1 MDIAPPKQMATL
13 EKIHYTPFKLE
24 CTETGIQ
31 RIPDPENAIVGLPQI
46 VWADQTPWREANLWA
61 LEQAGKGAE
70 SKTTMS
76 CITHLHAYAKWL
88 ESQKVDWWHF
98 PAREADRCLT
108 RFRGSVVAAR
118 DNGELAPSTASQR
131 ISAVIRFY
139 KWLAA
144 SRLLSADWPMW
155 TDKQVGIRLIDEFG
169 FARTMMVSTTNL
181 AIPNRKAPGEKLE
194 DGLLPLSLKD
204 AHAVIQAAKDHGN
217 YELYLML
224 KIGFGTGMR
233 IGTICD
239 LRIATI
245 QRAVPDPTFPGFHKL
260 AVGPGAHPRV
270 HTKFGV
276 TGQVWISDEDLQ
288 LLRDYMFSPKRLK
301 RQAKA
306 KEGNRDIVFLSKDGN
321 AYGEGDGNAS
331 RGISVQLGRLR
342 KEGLING
349 ITAFRGFRFHQS
361 RCTFATEL
369 ARVAMKMGTVGMAV
383 QLVRQALLHKSE
395 KTTLTYIR
403 FIEKTDAMSGMADA
417 FTRDFL
423 GLGGSEKLSNA

>member
-1 MDIAPPKQMATL
+1 MATL
-13 EKIHYTPFKLE
+13 EKILYTPVKVE
-24 CTETGIQ
+24 CTESGLQ
-31 RIPDPENAIVGLPQI
+31 RVTDLDNAIAGLPQI

-61 LEQAGKGAE
+61 LEQAGKGSD

-88 ESQKVDWWHF
+88 ESQNVDWWHF

-108 RFRGSVVAAR
+108 KFRGYVIAAR

-131 ISAVIRFY
+131 MSAVIRFY
-139 KWLAA
+139 KWLSA
-144 SRLLSADWPMW
+144 SRLLSTDWPMW
-155 TDKQVGIRLIDEFG
+155 TDKQVGIKLVDEFG
-169 FARTMMVSTTNL
+169 FERTMMVSSTNL

-204 AHAVIQAAKDHGN
+204 AHAVINAAREHGN

-224 KIGFGTGMR
+224 KLGFGTGMR

-245 QRAVPDPTFPGFHKL
+245 QRAVPDPMFPGFNKL

-306 KEGNRDIVFLSKDGN
+306 KEGSRDIIFLSKDGN

-342 KEGLING
+342 KEGLLNG

-369 ARVAMKMGTVGMAV
+369 ARVALKTGTVGMAL

-403 FIEKTDAMSGMADA
+403 FIEKTEAMSNIADA

-423 GLGGSEKLSNA
+423 GLGGVEKLANE